1 MIGKKEGVI
10 FMKQKGIRV
19 IGLILVMQL
28 LVITVIF
35 QFINY
40 STSKNVQRSS
50 TQSMETLAEDRTQI
64 VENFVED
71 VETYLIAYSRAGE
84 IQDLLRNPTDPGVV
98 QAAQAYTERYS
109 ADRASGLEGIYA
121 SEWNTHVLV
130 HTNPQVAGITT
141 REGDS
146 LKSLQDTLTEIGD
159 GVYAPGI
166 IISPA
171 SGMQIVSVYKG
182 VFDENGNPIGLVGC
196 GVTTE
201 DLLNTLNALPKSGME
216 ELTYYL
222 VNMNTGEY
230 IFHSDLE
237 KIGTPADDYIQKIIS
252 SDKEHGSLTY
262 KANKKDYFAA
272 YTKLQSRGWVMVLT
286 DSKSEV
292 FSTIS
297 DLRVRLIIICL
308 IGLLVL
314 FAGTYIVINMLMK
327 PVRVADVVLSKLK
340 DGDLSDNSSLQQ
352 FMRRKDELGHIAKST
367 DSLAK
372 SLQQVVETMSHCS
385 EALNAQT
392 VDLNCHSDDL
402 VDCVNDN
409 SSTIKQ
415 LSESIENTNTIV
427 SEVHEK
433 VNEINDWMQRTL
445 TLLSSSVETSDQ
457 LIARSEKMLDQ
468 AQDAYRNSQ
477 ETFEKTKISV
487 QTAMEQLQSVSNIN
501 TMADD
506 ILEIASQT
514 NLLSL
519 NAAIEAARAGESG
532 RGFAVV
538 AGEIGNL
545 AETSQAT
552 ASDIQGLCKDA
563 DESIRIVEECFD
575 NIMEFMDTTVMKE
588 FEAFAEIAKEYSA
601 SVNSLKQGI
610 ESLDQSTVVL
620 SSSLEDISD
629 RVSSVKKITS
639 ENDIAINIIAEK
651 NGTTSSIA
659 EEIQHQSDRNKELAG
674 QLEKILK
681 HFT

>member
-1 MIGKKEGVI
+1 
-10 FMKQKGIRV
+10 MKQKGIRV

-28 LVITVIF
+28 LVITVIV

-71 VETYLIAYSRAGE
+71 VETYLTAYSRAGE

-457 LIARSEKMLDQ
+457 LIARSDKMLDQ

-588 FEAFAEIAKEYSA
+588 FKAFAEIAKEYSA

>member
-1 MIGKKEGVI
+1 
-10 FMKQKGIRV
+10 MKQKGIRV

-262 KANKKDYFAA
+262 KANKKEYFAA

-286 DSKSEV
+286 DSRSEV
-292 FSTIS
+292 FSSIAV
-297 DLRVRLIIICL
+297 LRQRLIFICL
-308 IGLLVL
+308 IGLLAL